1 MCIEGKYHFYP
12 FSPVTFL
19 KDGLN
24 PMLCSCQPGWL
35 SHLLPYFGLDTTP
48 SNMFLFFKKNF
59 DMQNFYYGYGLFS
72 GILVDSCAILD
83 RHGLL
88 FLF

>member
-1 MCIEGKYHFYP
+1 MCIEGKYPFY
-12 FSPVTFL
+12 PVTFL

-59 DMQNFYYGYGLFS
+59 DLQNFYYGYGLFFWYF
-72 GILVDSCAILD
+72 G
-83 RHGLL
+83 
-88 FLF
+88 